1 MKVLFVLELPA
12 NWYILSGGFLTKEAS
27 KMNRNMGTVDRVI
40 RILVA
45 IMIGV
50 LYFTNQISGVAAII
64 LGIIAV
70 AFVLTGFGGLCPG
83 YLPLGLST
91 KKKTNA
97 TPSA

>member
-1 MKVLFVLELPA
+1 MKVLFVLEFPA
-12 NWYILSGGFLTKEAS
+12 NCYILLFGFLAKGAS
-27 KMNRNMGTVDRVI
+27 KMKHNMGTFDRII
-40 RILVA
+40 RILIA
-45 IMIGV
+45 IAIGV

-83 YLPLGLST
+83 YLPFDLST